1 MRKLALF
8 ILLLAFPA
16 FAQVSPAPS
25 STGSINASGTTCA
38 TTNACVT
45 LPMYATVSGV
55 SVTVSGTF
63 SATLQPEQSGDGINW
78 SSTGLST
85 ISAVGTT
92 SYTTTAMVGFR
103 IRASAYVSG
112 TAVVTI
118 TAGSTYPTQSVTTVT
133 GGQTTGPNANVIY
146 IAQSCS
152 GQTNCYSTPANTQQ
166 DNAAT
171 TSNTTHNVTISHG
184 SFCDGGTTPCAA
196 GQTTSVGM
204 VIMVTNSCRT
214 DVSASSPVLPAGTIT
229 SVTSATQAV
238 ASTTATATLAGTGC
252 ATWGNSDETA
262 FVNAVDIAAQ
272 ATTLVTCPS
281 IVLSSGTFLIRTEH
295 LAAQPPI
302 CARNPYV
309 QGSSNLGGFG
319 FAFGGQGLA
328 ATRIIFIPSAG
339 TFNTP
344 ILGYSGM
351 VGLWLHDFSLDCAG
365 DLTAAWATSNNVLG
379 LLHMPA
385 YSNATHIGLGPCAA
399 ANNHTIGLGYDN
411 PSHASYVTDDSFG
424 GTGARNSTNPAA
436 MYVDHS
442 AFQDNLASYN
452 SETTGY
458 TAAIVTLAGS
468 TAEWWS
474 LGSNTYAAIS
484 GTTCIICELG
494 TPDYAEFG
502 NGDTTFDNGDTST
515 VVDFYQATT
524 ATGSFIKNSGVL
536 AYHASAA
543 AASNAVIVS
552 GTFTSVNSYYGAP
565 PSGTGAV
572 VLINSGG
579 TFQDLGGNLITLQG
593 SSPAVTN
600 NGVFSG
606 SGSING
612 TNLAT
617 GNVVISACGTS
628 AAGTFSGSSTKG
640 QYTITFA
647 GTPVT
652 TCTSTITFPVAF
664 WVAPVCSVVSNGGN
678 NPAFPSNITISA
690 VSATSLA
697 FTENFA
703 AVWTAG
709 DTSVVQYDCRNP

>member
-184 SFCDGGTTPCAA
+184 SFCDGGNTPCAA

-204 VIMVTNSCRT
+204 TIMVTNFCRT

-252 ATWGNSDETA
+252 ATWGNSDEAA
-262 FVNAVDIAAQ
+262 FVSAVDTAAQ
-272 ATTLVTCPS
+272 ATTLTSCPS
-281 IVLSSGTFLIRTEH
+281 IILSAGNFLIRTAH
-295 LAAQPPI
+295 LAGQPPI
-302 CARNPYV
+302 CARLPSV
-309 QGSSNLGGFG
+309 AGSSNLGGFG
-319 FAFGGQGLA
+319 LGFGGSGQG
-328 ATRIIFIPSAG
+328 ATHIFFIPSAG

-344 ILGYSGM
+344 ILGYSGI
-351 VGLWLHDFSLDCAG
+351 VGLWLHDFTLDCAG
-365 DLTAAWATSNNVLG
+365 DLTAAWATSNNILG
-379 LLHMPA
+379 LVHMPA
-385 YSNATHIGLGPCAA
+385 YSKTNQVMLGPCAA
-399 ANNHTIGLGYDN
+399 ANNHTIGVAFDN
-411 PSHASYVTDDSFG
+411 PSHASYLTADSFG
-424 GTGARNSTNPAA
+424 GTAIQNSVAA
-436 MYVDHS
+436 AGIYVDHS
-442 AFQDNLASYN
+442 AFQDSLASYN

-458 TAAIVTLAGS
+458 AASQVVITGTS
-468 TAEWWS
+468 QWWS
-474 LGSNTYAAIS
+474 IGANSYAAAS
-484 GTTCIICELG
+484 GTTCIVCQLG
-494 TPDYAEFG
+494 PGSIIALG
-502 NGDTTFDNGDTST
+502 LGDSLFDNGDTST
-515 VVDFYQATT
+515 VVHVAQIG
-524 ATGSFIKNSGVL
+524 ATGALLRMNGVS
-536 AYHASAA
+536 AYHTSAA
-543 AASNAVIVS
+543 AASNSLVLMANAFINNSSLSGPSSGTSAPVVTVAAGGSFFDGCGVFLSAAGGTEPLLTNSGGVVTQGCSIGLTIPATGNFS
-552 GTFTSVNSYYGAP
+552 ITNGTFTSI
-565 PSGTGAV
+565 TGANQNHLTLNV
-572 VLINSGG
+572 SSSANAVL
-579 TFQDLGGNLITLQG
+579 TV
-593 SSPAVTN
+593 A
-600 NGVFSG
+600 
-606 SGSING
+606 
-612 TNLAT
+612 
-617 GNVVISACGTS
+617 
-628 AAGTFSGSSTKG
+628 
-640 QYTITFA
+640 Y
-647 GTPVT
+647 
-652 TCTSTITFPVAF
+652 TFPQAY
-664 WVAPVCSVVSNGGN
+664 WVAPGSCRAQQVGGN
-678 NPAFPSNITISA
+678 NPQLTFQTTVTQTTTA
-690 VSATSLA
+690 VTFASTAAATS
-697 FTENFA
+697 
-703 AVWTAG
+703 G
-709 DTSVVQYDCRNP
+709 DTLQIAIDCQ